1 MISPVWSGV
10 LKFQVMKQSA
20 KLLVVV
26 TAVAVVVTGCALIP
40 TPTPPVSENSAVI
53 GLVDVARADV
63 DAGRLPNAAA
73 TLERALGIEPKN
85 PRLWQ
90 ELARV
95 HLRQGDYAQAEN
107 LAARSNSW
115 AASDNDL
122 RAENWRL
129 ISEARAAR
137 GDEAGAKAALERAKR

>member
-1 MISPVWSGV
+1 MKRLRLAGIS
-10 LKFQVMKQSA
+10 
-20 KLLVVV
+20 
-26 TAVAVVVTGCALIP
+26 VAALIASCAIIP
-40 TPTPPVSENSAVI
+40 PPPVSDNSAVV

-63 DAGRLPNAAA
+63 DAGRIPNAVSS
-73 TLERALGIEPKN
+73 LERALRIEPKN

-95 HLRQGDYAQAEN
+95 RLKEGDYAQAEN

-115 AASDNDL
+115 VGNDNAL

-129 ISEARAAR
+129 IAESRAAR
-137 GDEAGAKAALERAKR
+137 GDDAGAKAALERARQADR